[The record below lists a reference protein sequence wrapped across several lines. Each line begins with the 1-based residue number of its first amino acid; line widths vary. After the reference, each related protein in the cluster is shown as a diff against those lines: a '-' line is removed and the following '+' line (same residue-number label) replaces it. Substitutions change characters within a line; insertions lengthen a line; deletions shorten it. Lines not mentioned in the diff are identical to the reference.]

1 MHISV
6 NKYDFQSVM
15 GIRIRFS
22 LTILSKIFRM
32 EGEEFGMD
40 RTAKHRGDPRTQRP
54 LRRVRDG
61 VSPPKGLHGNR
72 RLSSQGGHSFFTHLT
87 PSSPLFGI
95 PVPFL
100 VSRFLHV
107 LLAAP

>member
-1 MHISV
+1 
-6 NKYDFQSVM
+6 
-15 GIRIRFS
+15 
-22 LTILSKIFRM
+22 M
-32 EGEEFGMD
+32 EWTEQPNTGAIHEHKGLCGGYETG
-40 RTAKHRGDPRTQRP
+40 
-54 LRRVRDG
+54 
-61 VSPPKGLHGNR
+61 SPPTKGLHGNQ

-87 PSSPLFGI
+87 PSSLLLGI